1 LYCGRSDRAWEGSC
15 RTTGRAIGSTE
26 DVVEGLGC
34 EGATAG
40 LWGLVGGAVI
50 VVGRHDEMWF
60 RLKAGRD
67 GLMSDLRSRV
77 VVEERFF
84 QWPLLLSSASGFMAD
99 VAFSGSFFVVWGIAS
114 ADSSL

>member
-1 LYCGRSDRAWEGSC
+1 
-15 RTTGRAIGSTE
+15 
-26 DVVEGLGC
+26 
-34 EGATAG
+34 
-40 LWGLVGGAVI
+40 
-50 VVGRHDEMWF
+50 
-60 RLKAGRD
+60 
-67 GLMSDLRSRV
+67 MSDLRSRV